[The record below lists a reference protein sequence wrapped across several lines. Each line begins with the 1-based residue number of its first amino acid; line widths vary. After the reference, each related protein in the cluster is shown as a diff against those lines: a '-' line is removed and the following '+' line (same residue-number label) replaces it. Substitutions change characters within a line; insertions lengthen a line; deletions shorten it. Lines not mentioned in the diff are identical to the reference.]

1 MEWTISQ
8 PGWRAILMGEGGSM
22 SNRRGKS
29 PFALVG
35 SVVGVVLMT
44 QVVAAQTV
52 EPAPGANSPVT
63 AAAPVAKSQK
73 KGTPSVIVVV
83 TNSRAVALTSLG
95 VTPLGGIPKA
105 VVADLAP
112 GNKIPVLITTA
123 KSCVFDLHAAYAD
136 GASADLKSINLCKD
150 KNVNLVE

>member
-1 MEWTISQ
+1 
-8 PGWRAILMGEGGSM
+8 M
-22 SNRRGKS
+22 SNRWGKS
-29 PFALVG
+29 PLALVAT
-35 SVVGVVLMT
+35 VVGVALMT
-44 QVVAAQTV
+44 KVVAAQPA
-52 EPAPGANSPVT
+52 EPAPEANASAMT
-63 AAAPVAKSQK
+63 AAPVAKSQK

-83 TNSRAVALTSLG
+83 TNSRGVALTSLD
-95 VTPLGGIPKA
+95 VSPSGGTPKA

-112 GNKIPVLITTA
+112 GKKIPVLIATA